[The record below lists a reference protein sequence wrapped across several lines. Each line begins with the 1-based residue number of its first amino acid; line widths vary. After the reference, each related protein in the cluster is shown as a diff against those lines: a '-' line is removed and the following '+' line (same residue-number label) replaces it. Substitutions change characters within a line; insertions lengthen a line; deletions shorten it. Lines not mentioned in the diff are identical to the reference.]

1 MNCEIQ
7 EKCGGCAYGKKQYAQ
22 QLKDKTEYVEKQ
34 LKKLKQNV
42 KVNYCIGMENP
53 YNYSNKGKYAF
64 KNGKMGFFEEG
75 THKIVYAKC
84 AIQNEKINQVADY
97 IFELVKKYHISI
109 YNEDTG
115 KGFLRHV
122 VIRYGFFTDEVMVIF
137 VTTDGKM
144 YKKQEII
151 KDLTT
156 KFKEIKSIIQNINI
170 RETNAI
176 LGNKNFK
183 MYGTDFI
190 MDKLGEL
197 KIKISP
203 LSFYQVNPIQM
214 KILYDTAIDF
224 AKLTGNEVVYDLYSG
239 IGTISLS
246 VAKKVKKV
254 YGIEI
259 VKDAVIDARA
269 NARMNN
275 ITNASFMDGKVEE
288 LLPKL
293 CSKEKAD
300 VIFVDPPRSGLDGK
314 TIKTILKVKPK
325 KLVYISCNPDTLV
338 DNLLLLE
345 NDYDIKVV
353 QPVDMFPFTS
363 HVENIAVLQLKYEK
377 VV

>member
-1 MNCEIQ
+1 MECKIQ
-7 EKCGGCAYGKKQYAQ
+7 EKCGGCVYGKMPYAQ
-22 QLKDKTEYVEKQ
+22 QLKTKTEYVEKQ
-34 LKKLKQNV
+34 LKKLTQNV
-42 KVNYCIGMENP
+42 KVNYCIEMENP
-53 YNYSNKGKYAF
+53 YNYRNKGKYAF

-109 YNEDTG
+109 YNEDSG
-115 KGFLRHV
+115 KGFLRHI
-122 VIRYGFFTDEVMVIF
+122 VIRYGFYTDEIMVIF

-144 YKKQEII
+144 YKKQEIV

-156 KFKEIKSIIQNINI
+156 KFKEIKSIIQNINV

-176 LGNKNFK
+176 LGNKSFK
-183 MYGTDFI
+183 MYGSDFI
-190 MDKLGEL
+190 MDKLGDL

-203 LSFYQVNPIQM
+203 LSFYQVNPVQM
-214 KILYDTAIDF
+214 KNLYDTAIDF

-246 VAKKVKKV
+246 VASKAKKV

-293 CSKEKAD
+293 CNKEKAD
-300 VIFVDPPRSGLDGK
+300 VVFVDPPRSGLDIK

-325 KLVYISCNPDTLV
+325 KVVYISCNPDTLA
-338 DNLLLLE
+338 DNLMLLE
-345 NDYDIKVV
+345 KDYDIKVV
-353 QPVDMFPFTS
+353 QPVDMFPFTRTCGVCS
-363 HVENIAVLQLKYEK
+363 CA
-377 VV
+377 

>member
-7 EKCGGCAYGKKQYAQ
+7 EKCGGCVYGKKQYAQ

-34 LKKLKQNV
+34 LKKLKQNI

-53 YNYSNKGKYAF
+53 YNYRNKGKYAF

-137 VTTDGKM
+137 VTTEGKM

-170 RETNAI
+170 RETNEI

-183 MYGTDFI
+183 MYGTGFI

-214 KILYDTAIDF
+214 KKLYDIAIDF

-259 VKDAVIDARA
+259 VKEAVIDARV

-275 ITNASFMDGKVEE
+275 ITTSFMDGKVEE

-314 TIKTILKVKPK
+314 TIKTIIKVKPK

-345 NDYDIKVV
+345 KDYDIKAV

-363 HVENIAVLQLKYEK
+363 HVECVTVLERKNIEK
-377 VV
+377 

>member
-7 EKCGGCAYGKKQYAQ
+7 EKCGGCVYGKIQYAQ
-22 QLKDKTEYVEKQ
+22 QLKTKTEYVEKQ
-34 LKKLKQNV
+34 LKKLKQNI

-53 YNYSNKGKYAF
+53 YNYRNKGKYAF

-137 VTTDGKM
+137 VTTEGKM

-183 MYGTDFI
+183 MYGTGFI

-214 KILYDTAIDF
+214 KKLYDTAIDF

-259 VKDAVIDARA
+259 VKEAVIDARA

-275 ITNASFMDGKVEE
+275 ITNTSFMDGKVEE

-314 TIKTILKVKPK
+314 TIKTIIKVKPK

-345 NDYDIKVV
+345 KDYDIKAV

-363 HVENIAVLQLKYEK
+363 HIETVTVLTQKNQGL
-377 VV
+377 

>member
-1 MNCEIQ
+1 
-7 EKCGGCAYGKKQYAQ
+7 
-22 QLKDKTEYVEKQ
+22 
-34 LKKLKQNV
+34 
-42 KVNYCIGMENP
+42 MENP
-53 YNYSNKGKYAF
+53 YNYRNKGKYAF

-137 VTTDGKM
+137 VTTEGKM

-183 MYGTDFI
+183 MYGTGFI

-214 KILYDTAIDF
+214 KKLYDTAIDF

-259 VKDAVIDARA
+259 VKEAVIDARA

-275 ITNASFMDGKVEE
+275 ITNTSFMDGKVEE

-300 VIFVDPPRSGLDGK
+300 VILVDPPRSGLDGK
-314 TIKTILKVKPK
+314 TIKTIIKVKPK

-345 NDYDIKVV
+345 KDYDIKAV

-363 HVENIAVLQLKYEK
+363 HVECVTVLERKNIEK
-377 VV
+377 

>member
-1 MNCEIQ
+1 MNCKIQ

-34 LKKLKQNV
+34 LKKLKQNI
-42 KVNYCIGMENP
+42 KINYCIGMEKP
-53 YNYSNKGKYAF
+53 YNYRNKGKYAF

-97 IFELVKKYHISI
+97 IFELVKKYHINI

-156 KFKEIKSIIQNINI
+156 KFKEIKSVIQNINI

-190 MDKLGEL
+190 MDKLGNL

-214 KILYDTAIDF
+214 KKLYDTAIDF

-259 VKDAVIDARA
+259 VKEAVIDARA

-275 ITNASFMDGKVEE
+275 ITNTSFMDGKVEE

-293 CSKEKAD
+293 CSREKAD

-338 DNLLLLE
+338 DNLFLLE
-345 NDYDIKVV
+345 KDYDIKFV

-363 HVENIAVLQLKYEK
+363 HVECVTVIKLRQNV
-377 VV
+377 

>member
-34 LKKLKQNV
+34 LKKLTQNV
-42 KVNYCIGMENP
+42 KVNYCIEMENP
-53 YNYSNKGKYAF
+53 YNYRNKGKYAF

>member
-1 MNCEIQ
+1 MNCNIQ
-7 EKCGGCAYGKKQYAQ
+7 EKCGGCAYGKILYAH
-22 QLKDKTEYVEKQ
+22 QLKIKTEYVERQ
-34 LKKLKQNV
+34 IKKLKQDV
-42 KVNYCIGMENP
+42 KVNFCIGMDNP
-53 YNYSNKGKYAF
+53 YNYRNKGKYAL

-84 AIQNEKINQVADY
+84 AIQNDKINEIADY

-109 YNEDTG
+109 YNEDTR
-115 KGFLRHV
+115 KGFLRYV
-122 VIRYGFFTDEVMVIF
+122 IIRYGFYTDEIMIIF

-151 KDLTT
+151 RDLTT
-156 KFKEIKSIIQNINI
+156 RFKEIKSIIQNINTK
-170 RETNAI
+170 ETNAI
-176 LGNKNFK
+176 LGNKNYK

-214 KILYDTAIDF
+214 KRLYDTAIDF
-224 AKLTGNEVVYDLYSG
+224 ANLTGDEVVYDLYSG

-246 VAKKVKKV
+246 IAKKAKKV
-254 YGIEI
+254 YGIEV
-259 VKDAVIDARA
+259 VKDAVIDARENAKINHIA
-269 NARMNN
+269 N
-275 ITNASFMDGKVEE
+275 TSFMDGKVEE

-300 VIFVDPPRSGLDGK
+300 VIFVDPPRSGLDDK

-325 KLVYISCNPDTLV
+325 KIVYISCAPDTLV
-338 DNLLLLE
+338 DNLSILE
-345 NDYDIKVV
+345 KYYNINIV

-363 HVENIAVLQLKYEK
+363 HVECICVLKLK
-377 VV
+377 

>member
-1 MNCEIQ
+1 MNCKIQ

-22 QLKDKTEYVEKQ
+22 QLKTKTEYVEKQ
-34 LKKLKQNV
+34 LKKLKQNI
-42 KVNYCIGMENP
+42 KVNYCIGMEYP
-53 YNYSNKGKYAF
+53 YNYRNKGKYAF

-156 KFKEIKSIIQNINI
+156 KFKEIKSIIQNINV

-214 KILYDTAIDF
+214 KKLYDTAIDF

-246 VAKKVKKV
+246 VAKNVKKV

-275 ITNASFMDGKVEE
+275 ITNTSFMDGKVEE

-338 DNLLLLE
+338 DNLFLLE
-345 NDYDIKVV
+345 KDYDIKFV

-363 HVENIAVLQLKYEK
+363 HVECVTVIKLRQNV
-377 VV
+377 

>member
-7 EKCGGCAYGKKQYAQ
+7 EKCGGCTYGKKQYSQ

-34 LKKLKQNV
+34 LKKLKQNI
-42 KVNYCIGMENP
+42 KINYCIGMEKP
-53 YNYSNKGKYAF
+53 YNYRNKGKYAF

-190 MDKLGEL
+190 MDRLGKL

-214 KILYDTAIDF
+214 KKLYDTAIDF

-246 VAKKVKKV
+246 VAKNVKKV

-293 CSKEKAD
+293 CNKEKAD
-300 VIFVDPPRSGLDGK
+300 VIFVDPPRSGLDDK
-314 TIKTILKVKPK
+314 MIMDINKLLPK
-325 KLVYISCNPDTLV
+325 KIIYVSCDPMTLARDLKRLDNYNIISVRGFNMFPNTYHV
-338 DNLLLLE
+338 ESVSLLE
-345 NDYDIKVV
+345 RK
-353 QPVDMFPFTS
+353 
-363 HVENIAVLQLKYEK
+363 
-377 VV
+377 

>member
-1 MNCEIQ
+1 
-7 EKCGGCAYGKKQYAQ
+7 
-22 QLKDKTEYVEKQ
+22 
-34 LKKLKQNV
+34 
-42 KVNYCIGMENP
+42 MENP
-53 YNYSNKGKYAF
+53 YNYRNKGKYAF

-109 YNEDTG
+109 YNEDTE

-122 VIRYGFFTDEVMVIF
+122 VIRYGFFTGEIMIIF

-156 KFKEIKSIIQNINI
+156 KFKEIKSVIQNINVK
-170 RETNAI
+170 ETNAI

-190 MDKLGEL
+190 MDKLGDL

-214 KILYDTAIDF
+214 KKLYDTAIDF

-246 VAKKVKKV
+246 IAKKAKKV

-259 VKDAVIDARA
+259 VKEAVIDARA

-293 CSKEKAD
+293 CNKKKAD
-300 VIFVDPPRSGLDGK
+300 VVFVDPPRSGLEAK
-314 TIKTILKVKPK
+314 TIKTIIKVKPK
-325 KLVYISCNPDTLV
+325 KIIYISCNPETLA
-338 DNLLLLE
+338 DNLMVLE
-345 NDYDIKVV
+345 KDYDIKVV
-353 QPVDMFPFTS
+353 QPVDMFPFTN
-363 HVENIAVLQLKYEK
+363 HVECVVVMMLKESL
-377 VV
+377 

>member
-34 LKKLKQNV
+34 LKKLKQNI
-42 KVNYCIGMENP
+42 KVNYCLGMGNP
-53 YNYSNKGKYAF
+53 YNYRNKGKYAF

-137 VTTDGKM
+137 VTTEGKM

-156 KFKEIKSIIQNINI
+156 KFKEIKSVIQNINI

-214 KILYDTAIDF
+214 KKLYDTAIDF

-259 VKDAVIDARA
+259 VKEAVIDARA

-275 ITNASFMDGKVEE
+275 ITNTSFMDGKVEE

-363 HVENIAVLQLKYEK
+363 HVECVVVLKLRQD
-377 VV
+377 V

>member
-1 MNCEIQ
+1 
-7 EKCGGCAYGKKQYAQ
+7 
-22 QLKDKTEYVEKQ
+22 
-34 LKKLKQNV
+34 
-42 KVNYCIGMENP
+42 
-53 YNYSNKGKYAF
+53 
-64 KNGKMGFFEEG
+64 
-75 THKIVYAKC
+75 
-84 AIQNEKINQVADY
+84 
-97 IFELVKKYHISI
+97 
-109 YNEDTG
+109 
-115 KGFLRHV
+115 
-122 VIRYGFFTDEVMVIF
+122 MVIF

-144 YKKQEII
+144 YKKNEIV

-156 KFKEIKSIIQNINI
+156 KFKDIKSIIQNINV

-190 MDKLGEL
+190 MDKLGNL

-224 AKLTGNEVVYDLYSG
+224 AKLTGNEAVYDLYSG

-246 VAKKVKKV
+246 VSSKVKKV

-275 ITNASFMDGKVEE
+275 ITNTSFMDGKVEE

-300 VIFVDPPRSGLDGK
+300 VVFVDPPRSGLDGK

-345 NDYDIKVV
+345 KDYDIKVV
-353 QPVDMFPFTS
+353 QPVDMFPFTRTCWVHNS
-363 HVENIAVLQLKYEK
+363 TRPKKYWKIKLVLPAGKAAHIESGIAYGLGKKCYAIGEYETTDTLYNIFESIFENENELEDFLKSYK
-377 VV
+377 